1 MFGNEISLSILITGL
16 SVFIITIIAVVVVNK
31 LRLNSAAN
39 RAKMTIENAEK
50 EAENIV
56 RQAILEAKT
65 ESYELK
71 LKAEKEVQE
80 EMKSLH
86 EYSAKLDRREENL
99 NLRDETI
106 LKKDQELLKKERQLV
121 SKQEEIAQKEE
132 KLQVQSEQH
141 LQELE
146 RIASISEEEAKK
158 ELFAQVEQKM
168 EREVLTYIRE
178 QEDLAHEKAED
189 IARNII
195 ALAISRFAQEE
206 IELRT
211 STVVALPNED
221 MKGRVIGREGRNIR
235 AFEQLTGVD
244 LIIDDTP
251 EVITLSCFN
260 PIRREIARIAIE
272 SLISDGRIQPGRI
285 EDAVSKAEKQVHHE
299 IQKAGQD
306 TLFDLGLSKM
316 NRELMNTLGRL
327 KYRYS
332 YGQNVLKHSIEV
344 AHLAGMMAAELGLNQ
359 RLAKRAG
366 LLHDIGKAVDFEM
379 EGTHVELGV
388 RLAKKY
394 NEHPVVIDAIASH
407 HGDVEP
413 KSVIAVLVA
422 AADTLSAARPGARV
436 ESFEGYIQR
445 LEELESMAI
454 TREGVQKAF
463 AISAGR
469 ELRVMVV
476 PDQVD
481 DLEATKLAREIRE
494 DIEKELTYPGQIKVT
509 VIREFRSSELAK

>member
-1 MFGNEISLSILITGL
+1 
-16 SVFIITIIAVVVVNK
+16 
-31 LRLNSAAN
+31 
-39 RAKMTIENAEK
+39 
-50 EAENIV
+50 
-56 RQAILEAKT
+56 
-65 ESYELK
+65 
-71 LKAEKEVQE
+71 
-80 EMKSLH
+80 
-86 EYSAKLDRREENL
+86 
-99 NLRDETI
+99 
-106 LKKDQELLKKERQLV
+106 
-121 SKQEEIAQKEE
+121 
-132 KLQVQSEQH
+132 
-141 LQELE
+141 
-146 RIASISEEEAKK
+146 
-158 ELFAQVEQKM
+158 
-168 EREVLTYIRE
+168 
-178 QEDLAHEKAED
+178 
-189 IARNII
+189 
-195 ALAISRFAQEE
+195 
-206 IELRT
+206 
-211 STVVALPNED
+211 

-332 YGQNVLKHSIEV
+332 YGQNVLTHRLEV
-344 AHLAGMMAAELGLNQ
+344 AQLAGMMAAELGLNQ

-422 AADTLSAARPGARV
+422 AADTLSRCASRC
-436 ESFEGYIQR
+436 SC
-445 LEELESMAI
+445 
-454 TREGVQKAF
+454 
-463 AISAGR
+463 
-469 ELRVMVV
+469 
-476 PDQVD
+476 
-481 DLEATKLAREIRE
+481 
-494 DIEKELTYPGQIKVT
+494 
-509 VIREFRSSELAK
+509 